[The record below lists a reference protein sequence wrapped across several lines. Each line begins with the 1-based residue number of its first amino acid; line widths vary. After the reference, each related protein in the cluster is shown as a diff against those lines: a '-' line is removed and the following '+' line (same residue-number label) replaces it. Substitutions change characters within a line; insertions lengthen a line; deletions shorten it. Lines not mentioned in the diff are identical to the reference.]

1 MQSDGSF
8 WRNLTIIG
16 VVHVAVIAAVIR
28 WSGPP
33 TKAPASNILWM
44 DGGAMMQQASVALVN
59 QTSAQPPQ
67 IPEPAIEPDEAPPS
81 EEPPVIPVAESEIK
95 MPTATPQPKPVSTPK
110 ATPKPTPKPSAKP
123 TPKKVI
129 LAKASTTPTPPPKP
143 SATSVAKKVAEP
155 TPAPEASPLPSAI
168 SDVATAIAAA
178 AKSGAPPTAGI
189 SGTGAGGTAGRGVGA
204 GGASQF
210 GWYAHMLH
218 DRFFSQWSQPTS
230 VVRSGAKMSTL
241 VKLRIEKD
249 GTVSRFTILRPSGNV
264 VVDESIAAMAK
275 RVTRVDPL
283 PPGLGDAFYEVN
295 INFELNSEQ

>member
-16 VVHVAVIAAVIR
+16 LVHVAAIAAVIR
-28 WSGPP
+28 WSGTS
-33 TKAPASNILWM
+33 TKGPASNILWM
-44 DGGAMMQQASVALVN
+44 DGGVAMQQASVALVN
-59 QTSAQPPQ
+59 QTSAPAPPM
-67 IPEPAIEPDEAPPS
+67 PEPAIEPDEPSPPD
-81 EEPPVIPVAESEIK
+81 EPAAIPVQESEIK

-110 ATPKPTPKPSAKP
+110 ATPKPTPKASAKP

-129 LAKASTTPTPPPKP
+129 LAKASTTPPSPKP
-143 SATSVAKKVAEP
+143 SASPAAKKLAEP
-155 TPAPEASPLPSAI
+155 TPAPEDSPAPSAI
-168 SDVATAIAAA
+168 SDVASAIAAA
-178 AKSGAPPTAGI
+178 AKTGAPPTVGI
-189 SGTGAGGTAGRGVGA
+189 SGTGTGGSGGRGVGP

-210 GWYAHMLH
+210 AWYAHMLH
-218 DRFFSQWSQPTS
+218 DRFFSQWAQPTS

-295 INFELNSEQ
+295 INFELNSDQ